1 MIIYRQILS
10 CVKTKSDLNFMELYM
25 KIKRE
30 RATGKLALVKQ
41 KFCENKIGGEI
52 ASENSLTG
60 DDFLLSP
67 QNAAKY
73 LDVSVKFIYELIQS
87 GRISSYQVGGRL
99 RRIRKRTLDNWL
111 NLQAMKFER

>member
-1 MIIYRQILS
+1 M
-10 CVKTKSDLNFMELYM
+10 KMKS
-25 KIKRE
+25 E
-30 RATGKLALVKQ
+30 RVNGKLALVKQ
-41 KFCENKIGGEI
+41 KFCDKKIGGEI
-52 ASENSLTG
+52 ASLDSLTG

-87 GRISSYQVGGRL
+87 GRISSFHVGGRL

-111 NLQAMKFER
+111 NQQAVKFER